1 MMRPRIGDVVEVQ
14 WNDTCTRHGWTHEKE
29 TAEFANP
36 IVCVSWGRLL
46 ARDKD
51 VVLSISRQGLEWA
64 HKDTRRA
71 HQGPPTARP
80 QGFASSLHGILL
92 RLASSYAAEL
102 GDYNRFEAIPAG
114 CVKKI
119 SVLKRYE
126 D

>member
-51 VVLSISRQGLEWA
+51 VV
-64 HKDTRRA
+64 
-71 HQGPPTARP
+71 
-80 QGFASSLHGILL
+80 

-102 GDYNRFEAIPAG
+102 GVYNRFEAIPAG